1 MTPTSEK
8 LNNTE
13 QVITVDDNFS
23 RKQKKVRNK
32 SRKNKN
38 TVVEDKGITGMGTDY
53 KVYILSSREKM
64 TSLLAGFLIG
74 FVAAYIY
81 FGNGTLAII
90 VGCVAAWRAVP
101 MYQKHLLNKRKKELR
116 LQFRDMLESLS
127 NSFTVG
133 MTSSRAF
140 HAAYDDMLVEHGS
153 NSYIAEE
160 CGLICATHDNQ
171 GVEIRDLVT
180 DFGQRSGI
188 DDIKSFGSIFR
199 ISTELGGD
207 IGKVVRETRDMIGE
221 KIETELEIQTM
232 ITGQKN
238 QLNILMIMPFVA
250 VMFSKTLSSGDGSS
264 GAIIAVKIAA
274 LAIFVFAYWLG
285 TRIVDIK
292 V

>member
-1 MTPTSEK
+1 MPPTNETI
-8 LNNTE
+8 NYAE
-13 QVITVDDNFS
+13 QVIMPDDSSS
-23 RKQKKVRNK
+23 RKQKKARKK
-32 SRKNKN
+32 STKQNA
-38 TVVEDKGITGMGTDY
+38 VVEDHGITGVGTDY
-53 KVYILSSREKM
+53 KVYILSPRERL
-64 TSLLAGFLIG
+64 TAILAGFLIG
-74 FVAAYIY
+74 FVAAYVY

-101 MYQKHLLNKRKKELR
+101 MYRKHLLDKRKKELR

-140 HAAYDDMLVEHGS
+140 HAAFDDMTVEHGS
-153 NSYIAEE
+153 NSYVAEE
-160 CGLICATHDNQ
+160 CGLICAAHDNK
-171 GVEIRDLVT
+171 GVEIKELVT

-188 DDIKSFGSIFR
+188 DDVKSFASIFR

-238 QLNILMIMPFVA
+238 QLNILTVMPFVG
-250 VMFSKTLSSGDGSS
+250 VMFSKAFSSGN
-264 GAIIAVKIAA
+264 GANEGLIIAVKLAA

>member
-188 DDIKSFGSIFR
+188 DDIKSFG
-199 ISTELGGD
+199 GD

>member
-1 MTPTSEK
+1 
-8 LNNTE
+8 
-13 QVITVDDNFS
+13 
-23 RKQKKVRNK
+23 
-32 SRKNKN
+32 
-38 TVVEDKGITGMGTDY
+38 MGTDY

-64 TSLLAGFLIG
+64 TALLAGFLLG

-81 FGNGTLAII
+81 FGNEVLAIV

-101 MYQKHLLNKRKKELR
+101 MYRKHLLNKREKELR

-160 CGLICATHDNQ
+160 CGLICVTHDNQ

-188 DDIKSFGSIFR
+188 DDIKSFASIFR

-207 IGKVVRETRDMIGE
+207 IGKVVRETRDMIGDR
-221 KIETELEIQTM
+221 IETELEIQTM

-238 QLNILMIMPFVA
+238 QLNILMIMPFVG
-250 VMFSKTLSSGDGSS
+250 VMFSKAFASGGNT

-274 LAIFVFAYWLG
+274 LGIFIFAYWLG